1 MNPAL
6 LITASGLPALLD
18 VAAPHLEWGPLA
30 PVFVLMAGACVA
42 VLVEAFVPRS
52 GRRPTQIIVTVA
64 TLVVA
69 IASTLTT
76 IARGT
81 RIVAGQGTLAP
92 DGPTLATWV
101 ILLATGLG
109 TVVLFAERVGTT
121 QTAFVASASS
131 VPGSPL
137 EAKAE
142 QEHREHTEVYP
153 LLMFAALGMMCF
165 AAANDLIMMFVAL
178 EIFSLPLYLLC
189 GMSRRRRLLSQEAA
203 LKYFLLGALSS
214 ALFLYGIVLLLPLIH
229 I

>member
-1 MNPAL
+1 
-6 LITASGLPALLD
+6 
-18 VAAPHLEWGPLA
+18 
-30 PVFVLMAGACVA
+30 
-42 VLVEAFVPRS
+42 
-52 GRRPTQIIVTVA
+52 IVTVA

-81 RIVAGQGTLAP
+81 RIVDGQGTLAP

-121 QTAFVASASS
+121 QTALVASASS

-178 EIFSLPLYLLC
+178 EIFSLPLYLL
-189 GMSRRRRLLSQEAA
+189 
-203 LKYFLLGALSS
+203 
-214 ALFLYGIVLLLPLIH
+214 
-229 I
+229 